1 MASVGDVKEAAFKFI
16 DQNRG
21 WLSEFHL
28 EIWNYAEPAFREY
41 RSSKAYVRLLRKEGF
56 EVEEGAVLTPCGH
69 EGRRHS
75 PRPLLDFEAL
85 LP

>member
-56 EVEEGAVLTPCGH
+56 EVEEGTGGMPTAFMATWG
-69 EGRRHS
+69 ED
-75 PRPLLDFEAL
+75 RPLLDFEAL